1 MHIATILFNNT
12 QIPLNWQFRFTSVPQ
27 QSDVRFSSAM
37 NVEQREQIIQEL
49 KTAYAMELETVQ
61 NYLANSVDLDGVRA
75 EEIKK
80 SLAADIQEELGHA
93 NVLAKRIKVLEGR
106 VPGSLDL
113 DRNQE
118 MLQPPEDS
126 TDVIS
131 VIRGVIAAEEGA
143 ISQYEK
149 IIELTDGVDFVTQ
162 DMVITIL
169 ADEQEHRR
177 QFVGFLTEYER
188 SEARKAM
195 AEVH

>member
-1 MHIATILFNNT
+1 
-12 QIPLNWQFRFTSVPQ
+12 
-27 QSDVRFSSAM
+27 M

-49 KTAYAMELETVQ
+49 KIAYAMELETVQ

-93 NVLAKRIKVLEGR
+93 NLLAKRIKVLEGR

-113 DRNQE
+113 ERNQKS
-118 MLQPPEDS
+118 LQPPEDS

-131 VIRGVIAAEEGA
+131 VIRGVISAEEGA

-149 IIELTDGVDFVTQ
+149 IIGMTDGVDFVTQ
-162 DMVITIL
+162 DMVIEIL
-169 ADEQEHRR
+169 SDEQEHRR

-195 AEVH
+195 SEVH